1 MKSMKLMKLS
11 VQCVIISEKY
21 ARTIRQFLIYW
32 LVHDDGWFKKRNL
45 IILRART
52 FTAIATI

>member
-32 LVHDDGWFKKRNL
+32 LVHDDVVGSWVV
-45 IILRART
+45 
-52 FTAIATI
+52 